1 MNNERKNNIPFHS
14 SLQLE
19 RQKQGT
25 CLITKLVHQT
35 LHKVMRR
42 LPNSKR
48 RLSRWDLGSMNITQ
62 LQIIINDFHDFI
74 NVLNEILVL
83 YLMERDE
90 LSMKQ
95 DSILIDIEDITKY
108 M

>member
-1 MNNERKNNIPFHS
+1 
-14 SLQLE
+14 
-19 RQKQGT
+19 
-25 CLITKLVHQT
+25 
-35 LHKVMRR
+35 
-42 LPNSKR
+42 
-48 RLSRWDLGSMNITQ
+48 MNITQ
-62 LQIIINDFHDFI
+62 LQIIINDFHEFI

-95 DSILIDIEDITKY
+95 DSVLIDIEDITKY